1 MKRKFLSWIGL
12 VLALSVLLGACAP
25 AATPT
30 PEVITKVETQVLVV
44 TATPPPPTPVPPAP
58 EAKVKFGGLVPLT
71 GALSEFGAT
80 FRLAGDL
87 AQRHLLEAGFPIE
100 MLYADTETSAIPGV
114 DAART
119 LVDIE
124 GVKAL
129 IGAAASG
136 VTVPIAESVSI
147 PSQVPQISNASTS
160 PLLTVLPADEGQDF
174 LFRTCPSD
182 ALQGV
187 IAGKLAADLGYTT
200 VAVLYVNN
208 AYGLG
213 LATQFKESFEF
224 RGGTVTQMVPHDEA
238 VSPTYVSELRR
249 AAEGG
254 AEVLYVLSYPGHAT
268 VYLKEAIEG
277 GFFDKFLFCDGSKSV
292 QMPQEIGA
300 EFLAESYGTAPGSAA
315 SASYD
320 QFVGSYTIVYGE
332 VPPLPFMTNFY
343 DGVVVAALA
352 AAKCE
357 ADGNEITSVCIRDN
371 LRFVANPPGTPV
383 VPGTTS
389 ITNGIA
395 LLQQGE
401 DINYEGAAGSVD
413 FDEHGDVITPIEVWK
428 YVMDAPYMETVSLEM
443 RIPEL

>member
-12 VLALSVLLGACAP
+12 LLALSVVLGACAP

-30 PEVITKVETQVLVV
+30 PEVVTKVETQVLVV

-80 FRLAGDL
+80 FQLAGDL
-87 AQRHLLEAGFPIE
+87 AKMHLTAAGFPIDI
-100 MLYADTETSAIPGV
+100 LYGDTETSAIPGV

-160 PLLTVLPADEGQDF
+160 PLLTVLPADEDQDF

-208 AYGLG
+208 PYGLG

-238 VSPTYVSELRR
+238 VSPTYVSELRK

-277 GFFDKFLFCDGSKSV
+277 GFFDTFLFCDGSKSIE
-292 QMPQEIGA
+292 MPQQLGPDV
-300 EFLAESYGTAPGSAA
+300 LAGMWGTAPGSAA

-320 QFVGSYTIVYGE
+320 QFVGEYTVFYGE

-357 ADGNEITSVCIRDN
+357 ADGQEITSICIRDN
-371 LRFVANPPGTPV
+371 LRAVANPPGVPI
-383 VPGTTS
+383 VPGPTS
-389 ITNGIA
+389 IAHG
-395 LLQQGE
+395 LERLQAGE
-401 DINYEGAAGSVD
+401 DVNYEGAAGSVD
-413 FDEHGDVITPIEVWK
+413 FDEHGDVITPIEIWR
-428 YVMDAPYMETVSLEM
+428 YIDITPFMETERLEM
-443 RIPEL
+443 RIPEI

>member
-187 IAGKLAADLGYTT
+187 IAGKLASDLGYTT

-238 VSPTYVSELRR
+238 VAPSYASELRR

-300 EFLAESYGTAPGSAA
+300 EFLAES
-315 SASYD
+315 
-320 QFVGSYTIVYGE
+320 F
-332 VPPLPFMTNFY
+332 
-343 DGVVVAALA
+343 
-352 AAKCE
+352 
-357 ADGNEITSVCIRDN
+357 
-371 LRFVANPPGTPV
+371 
-383 VPGTTS
+383 
-389 ITNGIA
+389 
-395 LLQQGE
+395 
-401 DINYEGAAGSVD
+401 
-413 FDEHGDVITPIEVWK
+413 
-428 YVMDAPYMETVSLEM
+428 
-443 RIPEL
+443 

>member
-1 MKRKFLSWIGL
+1 MKRKFLSLVSLVL
-12 VLALSVLLGACAP
+12 VLAVGLSACAP

-30 PEVITKVETQVLVV
+30 PEVITKVETAVV
-44 TATPPPPTPVPPAP
+44 MVTPTPVPPTPVPPA
-58 EAKVKFGGLVPLT
+58 KLKIGGLVPLT

-87 AQRHLLEAGFPIE
+87 AAMHFVEAGFPIE
-100 MLYADTETSAIPGV
+100 MVYADTETSAIPGV
-114 DAART
+114 EAART

-136 VTVPIAESVSI
+136 VSVPIAESVSI

-160 PLLTVLPADEGQDF
+160 PLLTVLPADEGKDF

-187 IAGKLAADLGYTT
+187 IAGKLAADLGYQT

-208 AYGLG
+208 PYGLG
-213 LATQFKESFEF
+213 LANQFKESFEF

-238 VSPTYVSELRR
+238 VAPSYASELRR
-249 AAEGG
+249 AAEGD

-277 GFFDKFLFCDGSKSV
+277 AFFDTFLFCDGSKSIE
-292 QMPQEIGA
+292 MPQEIGP
-300 EFLAESYGTAPGSAA
+300 EILAGMWGTAPGSAS

-320 QFVGSYTIVYGE
+320 QFVGEYTVFYGE

-357 ADGNEITSVCIRDN
+357 ADGQEITPVCIRDN
-371 LRFVANPPGTPV
+371 LRAVANPPGVPV
-383 VPGTTS
+383 VPGPTS
-389 ITNGIA
+389 IAHA
-395 LLQQGE
+395 LERLALGE

-413 FDEHGDVITPIEVWK
+413 FDEYGDVITPIEIWR
-428 YVMDAPYMETVSLEM
+428 YIDITPFMETERLEM
-443 RIPEL
+443 RIPEK